1 MSKQA
6 DPSSLFIGIDLGTS
20 GCRAVAINI
29 NGTIK
34 AQARFDYPEPKQQ
47 SPQSWWSATQDV
59 LQKLFSQIN
68 TQDVKAI
75 AVDGTSSTV
84 LLCDQSGEP
93 LTPALMYDDQRATQQ
108 ALYLKKRAPQNSIVL
123 SSTSSL
129 AKVLWLLENH
139 PPKKHFQIVH
149 QADWISGQL
158 CQQFNFS
165 DVNNILKMGFDV
177 INKQWPS
184 WLLSIFKQFNIK
196 EENLPNVLTPG
207 EVITKIDSKVAEKFN
222 LPFNVDIIAGTTDST
237 AAVIA
242 SGASA
247 IGQAITSLGSTLV
260 LKVISDIPIEDS
272 THGVYSQP
280 YGKYWL
286 VGGASNSGGAVL
298 RHYFTDQQMQKM
310 SNELKPSIT
319 TNLNYYPLI
328 NKGERF
334 PVNDANL
341 QPRIT
346 PKAESD
352 VLLFQGLLE
361 GIAEIEHTG
370 YKLLK
375 KLGAPYPI
383 AVQTNGGGAINK
395 SWQQIREAKLA
406 IPVTAAQYSAAAY
419 GAAKLATQTYLKR
432 ENK

>member
-6 DPSSLFIGIDLGTS
+6 DPTSLFIGIDLGTS
-20 GCRAVAINI
+20 GCRAIAINI
-29 NGTIK
+29 CGTIK
-34 AQARFDYPEPKQQ
+34 AQASFDYPDPKQQ
-47 SPQSWWSATQDV
+47 SPQSWWAATQDV

-68 TQDVKAI
+68 SQDVKAI

-84 LLCDQSGEP
+84 LLCDHSGEP
-93 LTPALMYDDQRATQQ
+93 LTPALMYNDQRATQQ
-108 ALYLKKRAPQNSIVL
+108 TLLLKKYAPQNSIVL
-123 SSTSSL
+123 SPTSSL

-139 PPKKHFQIVH
+139 PPKKDFQIVH
-149 QADWISGQL
+149 QADWITGKL

-165 DVNNILKMGFDV
+165 DLNNVLKMGFDV

-184 WLLSIFKQFNIK
+184 WLLSLFKKLNIK
-196 EENLPNVLTPG
+196 EESLPKVFSPG
-207 EVITKIDSKVAEKFN
+207 EVIAKIDTKVAKEFN
-222 LPFNVDIIAGTTDST
+222 LPPDVEIIAGTTDST
-237 AAVIA
+237 AAFIA
-242 SGASA
+242 SGANTV
-247 IGQAITSLGSTLV
+247 GQAVTSLGSTLV
-260 LKVISDIPIEDS
+260 LKVISDIPIKNP

-298 RHYFTDQQMQKM
+298 RHYFTDQQMQQLSK
-310 SNELKPSIT
+310 ELKPSIV

-334 PVNDANL
+334 PINDANL

-346 PKAESD
+346 PKDESD
-352 VLLFQGLLE
+352 VLFFQGLLE

-370 YKLLK
+370 YKLLE
-375 KLGAPYPI
+375 KLGAPYPS
-383 AVQTNGGGAINK
+383 AVQTNGGGAINNA
-395 SWQQIREAKLA
+395 WQQIREAKLSV
-406 IPVTAAQYSAAAY
+406 PVTAAKYTAAAY